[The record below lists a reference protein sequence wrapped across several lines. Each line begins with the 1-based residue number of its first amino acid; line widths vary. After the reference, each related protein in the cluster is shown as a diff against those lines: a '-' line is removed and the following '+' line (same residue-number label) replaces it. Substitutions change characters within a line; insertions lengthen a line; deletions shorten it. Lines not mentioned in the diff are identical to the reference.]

1 MKKFWRKLKRRLKIA
16 VWLALAIVGMLLAC
30 YGFAQVIV
38 LERLEVTDIVK
49 IVATFVAGF
58 VCFILGV
65 AFMQK
70 RLLDS
75 AVSDDVAEEKAL
87 DLKDKGPNIV
97 VIGGGIG
104 LTRVLKGLK
113 NYTNNLTAIVTVS
126 SYGNENKRRPT
137 DDMRSS
143 LVALAKN
150 EEEMQTLLDC
160 QMGNT
165 KFGDIYLSVV
175 EKANKNLNVG
185 VEKSNTLLA
194 ITGKVLPVT
203 LDEMKIC
210 VELEDGTVIEDR
222 EKIAEITSNKAT
234 QINRVYI
241 NPTNCRVAPGVIEA
255 IQSADAIVMGPGEL
269 YTGVIPNLLIRNVAK
284 TIRETKA
291 FKIYISNI
299 MTQPGHTD
307 DYAVSDHINAI
318 TEHAGKGIINY
329 CVCDN
334 GDIIPEILRKYIN
347 MGANLVELDKQNIK
361 GVKIIRSD
369 VSTVEGEYIR
379 HDSDLTARVIIDL
392 IVNEL
397 KFKDKQ
403 KDEQFALLNQK
414 LKETKK
420 KVKERKKQ
428 HVKVKKPRYKLKS
441 KFSNKY
447 KERILS
453 IKESEENTERNRRR
467 EEKIKRENKER
478 KAAKKAEKAQAKKP
492 VNKIEKRIPLKE
504 EPNGISKEMEIYNQ
518 LQNKVETSKKTS
530 TRQAPTRQVSTKQTP
545 TKQATSK
552 TGNKTS
558 KHSAST
564 TGSKQQASVSNKK
577 TSKHSNGQKI
587 ATKKTTA
594 TKKSSTGTKKTT
606 KK

>member
-1 MKKFWRKLKRRLKIA
+1 MKKFLKKLKRRLKIA
-16 VWLALAIVGMLLAC
+16 VWLGLAIVGMLLAC

-38 LERLEVTDIVK
+38 LERLEIIDIIK

-75 AVSDDVAEEKAL
+75 AVSEDVAEEKSL

-126 SYGNENKRRPT
+126 SYGNENKRKPT

-150 EEEMQTLLDC
+150 EEEMQVLLDC

-185 VEKSNTLLA
+185 VEKSNSLLA
-194 ITGKVLPVT
+194 ITGRVLPVT

-210 VELEDGTVIEDR
+210 VELDDGTVIEDR
-222 EKIAEITSNKAT
+222 EKIAEITSDKAT
-234 QINRVYI
+234 KINRVYI

-284 TIRETKA
+284 AIRESKA

-347 MGANLVELDKQNIK
+347 LGSNLADLDKQNIK
-361 GVKIIRSD
+361 GVKIIRAD
-369 VSTVEGEYIR
+369 VSTVEGEFIR

-392 IVNEL
+392 IVSEL
-397 KFKDKQ
+397 KFKDKR

-420 KVKERKKQ
+420 KVKERRKQ
-428 HVKVKKPRYKLKS
+428 HIKVKKPRYKLKS

-447 KERILS
+447 KDRILS
-453 IKESEENTERNRRR
+453 IKESEENTERNRKRQ
-467 EEKIKRENKER
+467 EKIKKENKAK
-478 KAAKKAEKAQAKKP
+478 KAAKKAVKQPIKE
-492 VNKIEKRIPLKE
+492 VTKRASKDI
-504 EPNGISKEMEIYNQ
+504 GKEMEIYNE
-518 LQNKVETSKKTS
+518 LQNKVTAKTSEQKNKQGTGKAAATKNTKTTNKHNTNNKKAVAKRAMPESKPVAKKTVEKPTNAKKTSKKTS
-530 TRQAPTRQVSTKQTP
+530 K
-545 TKQATSK
+545 
-552 TGNKTS
+552 G
-558 KHSAST
+558 
-564 TGSKQQASVSNKK
+564 
-577 TSKHSNGQKI
+577 
-587 ATKKTTA
+587 
-594 TKKSSTGTKKTT
+594 TT
-606 KK
+606 KSARKKQ

>member
-1 MKKFWRKLKRRLKIA
+1 MKKFLKKLKRRLKIA
-16 VWLALAIVGMLLAC
+16 VWLGLAIVGMLLAC

-38 LERLEVTDIVK
+38 LERLEIIDIIK

-75 AVSDDVAEEKAL
+75 AVSEDVAEEKSL

-126 SYGNENKRRPT
+126 SYGNENKRKPT

-150 EEEMQTLLDC
+150 EEEMQVLLDC

-185 VEKSNTLLA
+185 VEKSNSLLA
-194 ITGKVLPVT
+194 ITGRVLPVT

-210 VELEDGTVIEDR
+210 VELDDGTVIEDR
-222 EKIAEITSNKAT
+222 EKIAEITSDKAT
-234 QINRVYI
+234 KINRVYI

-284 TIRETKA
+284 AIRESKA

-347 MGANLVELDKQNIK
+347 LGSNLADLDKQNIK
-361 GVKIIRSD
+361 GVKIIRAD
-369 VSTVEGEYIR
+369 VSTVEGEFIR

-392 IVNEL
+392 IVSEL
-397 KFKDKQ
+397 KFKDKR

-420 KVKERKKQ
+420 KVKERRKQ
-428 HVKVKKPRYKLKS
+428 HIKVKKPRYKLKS

-447 KERILS
+447 KDRILS
-453 IKESEENTERNRRR
+453 IKESEENTERNRKRQ
-467 EEKIKRENKER
+467 EKIKKENKAK
-478 KAAKKAEKAQAKKP
+478 KAAKKAAKQPIKE
-492 VNKIEKRIPLKE
+492 VTKRASKDI
-504 EPNGISKEMEIYNQ
+504 GKEMEIYNE
-518 LQNKVETSKKTS
+518 LQNKVTAKTSEQKNKQGTGKAAVTKNTKTTNKHNTNNKKAAAKRAMPESKPVAKKTVEKPTNAKKTSKKTS
-530 TRQAPTRQVSTKQTP
+530 K
-545 TKQATSK
+545 
-552 TGNKTS
+552 G
-558 KHSAST
+558 
-564 TGSKQQASVSNKK
+564 
-577 TSKHSNGQKI
+577 
-587 ATKKTTA
+587 
-594 TKKSSTGTKKTT
+594 TT
-606 KK
+606 KSARKKQ

>member
-1 MKKFWRKLKRRLKIA
+1 
-16 VWLALAIVGMLLAC
+16 
-30 YGFAQVIV
+30 
-38 LERLEVTDIVK
+38 
-49 IVATFVAGF
+49 
-58 VCFILGV
+58 
-65 AFMQK
+65 
-70 RLLDS
+70 
-75 AVSDDVAEEKAL
+75 
-87 DLKDKGPNIV
+87 
-97 VIGGGIG
+97 
-104 LTRVLKGLK
+104 
-113 NYTNNLTAIVTVS
+113 
-126 SYGNENKRRPT
+126 
-137 DDMRSS
+137 MRSS

-150 EEEMQTLLDC
+150 EEEMQVLLDC

-185 VEKSNTLLA
+185 VEKSNSLLA
-194 ITGKVLPVT
+194 ITGRVLPVT

-210 VELEDGTVIEDR
+210 VELDDGTVIEDR
-222 EKIAEITSNKAT
+222 EKIAEITSDKAT
-234 QINRVYI
+234 KINRVYI

-284 TIRETKA
+284 TIRESKA

-307 DYAVSDHINAI
+307 DYAISDHINAI

-347 MGANLVELDKQNIK
+347 LGSNLADLDKQNIK
-361 GVKIIRSD
+361 GVKIIRAD
-369 VSTVEGEYIR
+369 VSTVEGEFIR

-420 KVKERKKQ
+420 KVKERRKQ
-428 HVKVKKPRYKLKS
+428 HVKVKKTRYKLKS

-447 KERILS
+447 KDRILS
-453 IKESEENTERNRRR
+453 IKESEENTERNRKRQ
-467 EEKIKRENKER
+467 EKIKKENKAK
-478 KAAKKAEKAQAKKP
+478 KAAKKAAKQPIKE
-492 VNKIEKRIPLKE
+492 VTKRASKDIGKE
-504 EPNGISKEMEIYNQ
+504 IEIYNE
-518 LQNKVETSKKTS
+518 LQNKVTAKTSEQKNKQGTEKVAATKNTKTTNKHSANNKKTVAKRAMPESKPAAKKTMEKPTTAKKTSKKTS
-530 TRQAPTRQVSTKQTP
+530 K
-545 TKQATSK
+545 
-552 TGNKTS
+552 G
-558 KHSAST
+558 
-564 TGSKQQASVSNKK
+564 
-577 TSKHSNGQKI
+577 
-587 ATKKTTA
+587 
-594 TKKSSTGTKKTT
+594 TT
-606 KK
+606 KSARKKQ

>member
-1 MKKFWRKLKRRLKIA
+1 MKKFLKKLKRRLKIA
-16 VWLALAIVGMLLAC
+16 VWLGLAIVGMLLAC

-38 LERLEVTDIVK
+38 LERLEIIDIIK

-75 AVSDDVAEEKAL
+75 AVSEDVAEEKSL

-126 SYGNENKRRPT
+126 SYGNENKRKPT

-150 EEEMQTLLDC
+150 EEEMQVLLDC

-185 VEKSNTLLA
+185 VEKSNSLLA
-194 ITGKVLPVT
+194 ITGRVLPVT

-210 VELEDGTVIEDR
+210 VELDDGTVIEDR
-222 EKIAEITSNKAT
+222 EKIAEITSDKAT
-234 QINRVYI
+234 KINRVYI

-284 TIRETKA
+284 AIRESKA

-347 MGANLVELDKQNIK
+347 LGSNLADLDKQNIK
-361 GVKIIRSD
+361 GVKIIRAD
-369 VSTVEGEYIR
+369 VSTVEGEFIR

-392 IVNEL
+392 IVSEL
-397 KFKDKQ
+397 KFKDKR

-420 KVKERKKQ
+420 KVKERRKQ
-428 HVKVKKPRYKLKS
+428 HIKVKKPRYKLKS

-447 KERILS
+447 KDRILS
-453 IKESEENTERNRRR
+453 IKESEENTERNRKRQ
-467 EEKIKRENKER
+467 EKIKKENKAK
-478 KAAKKAEKAQAKKP
+478 KAAKKAAKQPIKE
-492 VNKIEKRIPLKE
+492 VTKRASKDI
-504 EPNGISKEMEIYNQ
+504 GKEMEIYNE
-518 LQNKVETSKKTS
+518 LQNKVTAKTS
-530 TRQAPTRQVSTKQTP
+530 EQKNKQGTGKAAATKN
-545 TKQATSK
+545 TKT
-552 TGNKTS
+552 TNKHNTN
-558 KHSAST
+558 
-564 TGSKQQASVSNKK
+564 NKK
-577 TSKHSNGQKI
+577 AAAKRAMPESKPV
-587 ATKKTTA
+587 A
-594 TKKSSTGTKKTT
+594 KKTT
-606 KK
+606 KSARKKQ

>member
-1 MKKFWRKLKRRLKIA
+1 MKKFWKRLKRRLRVV
-16 VWLALAIVGMLLAC
+16 VWLLLAIIGMLLAC

-38 LERLEVTDIVK
+38 LERLEVVDIIK

-65 AFMQK
+65 TFMQK
-70 RLLDS
+70 RILDS
-75 AVSDDVAEEKAL
+75 VVAEDEEESSKSN

-104 LTRVLKGLK
+104 LTRILKGLK

-126 SYGNENKRRPT
+126 SYGNENKRKPT

-150 EEEMQTLLDC
+150 EEEMQGLLDC

-165 KFGDIYLSVV
+165 KFGDIYLSVM

-185 VEKSNTLLA
+185 VEKSSSILA

-210 VELEDGTVIEDR
+210 VELDDGTVIEDR
-222 EKIAEITSNKAT
+222 EKIAGIASNKAT

-255 IQSADAIVMGPGEL
+255 IQSADAIIMGPGEL
-269 YTGVIPNLLIRNVAK
+269 YTSVIPNLLIRNVAK

-291 FKIYISNI
+291 FKIYVSNI
-299 MTQPGHTD
+299 MTEPGHTD
-307 DYAVSDHINAI
+307 DYAVSEHINAI
-318 TEHAGKGIINY
+318 REHAGKDIINY
-329 CVCDN
+329 CICDN
-334 GDIIPEILRKYIN
+334 GDIIPEILRKYIKA
-347 MGANLVELDKQNIK
+347 GSNLVELDKQNIK
-361 GVKIIRSD
+361 GVKIIRAD

-403 KDEQFALLNQK
+403 KDEQFALLSQK

-428 HVKVKKPRYKLKS
+428 NVKKKKPRYKLKS
-441 KFSNKY
+441 KFSSKY
-447 KERILS
+447 KDRILS
-453 IKESEENTERNRRR
+453 IQESEENTARNRKKQEKVKKSSRPVSKTSKVTSKN
-467 EEKIKRENKER
+467 ENIEKIN
-478 KAAKKAEKAQAKKP
+478 ADVKKSDAEEVK
-492 VNKIEKRIPLKE
+492 KE
-504 EPNGISKEMEIYNQ
+504 EIKPIRKVSKHSNDTKKME
-518 LQNKVETSKKTS
+518 TT
-530 TRQAPTRQVSTKQTP
+530 
-545 TKQATSK
+545 
-552 TGNKTS
+552 KTS
-558 KHSAST
+558 KHSEGTKKVVAKRAMPT
-564 TGSKQQASVSNKK
+564 KKDVEKEDKVIKKTAKK
-577 TSKHSNGQKI
+577 TSKGKTNKSKT
-587 ATKKTTA
+587 ARKKQ
-594 TKKSSTGTKKTT
+594 
-606 KK
+606 

>member
-1 MKKFWRKLKRRLKIA
+1 MKKFLKKLKRRLKIA
-16 VWLALAIVGMLLAC
+16 VWLGLAIVGMLLAC

-38 LERLEVTDIVK
+38 LERLEIIDIIK

-75 AVSDDVAEEKAL
+75 AVSEDVAEEKSL

-126 SYGNENKRRPT
+126 SYGNENKRKPT

-150 EEEMQTLLDC
+150 EEEMQVLLDC

-185 VEKSNTLLA
+185 VEKSNSLLA
-194 ITGKVLPVT
+194 ITGRVLPVT

-210 VELEDGTVIEDR
+210 VELDDGTVIEDR
-222 EKIAEITSNKAT
+222 EKIAEITSDKAT
-234 QINRVYI
+234 KINRVYI

-284 TIRETKA
+284 AIRESKA

-347 MGANLVELDKQNIK
+347 LGSNLADLDKQNIK
-361 GVKIIRSD
+361 GVKIIRAD
-369 VSTVEGEYIR
+369 VSTVEGEFIR

-392 IVNEL
+392 IVSEL
-397 KFKDKQ
+397 KFKDKR

-420 KVKERKKQ
+420 KVKERRKQ
-428 HVKVKKPRYKLKS
+428 HIKVKKPRYKLKS

-447 KERILS
+447 KDRILS
-453 IKESEENTERNRRR
+453 IKESEENTERNRKRQ
-467 EEKIKRENKER
+467 EKIKKENKAK
-478 KAAKKAEKAQAKKP
+478 KAAKKAAKQPIKE
-492 VNKIEKRIPLKE
+492 VTKRASKDI
-504 EPNGISKEMEIYNQ
+504 GKEMEIYNE
-518 LQNKVETSKKTS
+518 LQNKVTAKTSEQKNKQGTGKAAATKNTKTTNKHNTNNKKAVAKRAMPESKPVAKKTVEKPTNAKKTSKKTS
-530 TRQAPTRQVSTKQTP
+530 K
-545 TKQATSK
+545 
-552 TGNKTS
+552 G
-558 KHSAST
+558 
-564 TGSKQQASVSNKK
+564 
-577 TSKHSNGQKI
+577 
-587 ATKKTTA
+587 
-594 TKKSSTGTKKTT
+594 TT
-606 KK
+606 KSARKKQ

>member
-1 MKKFWRKLKRRLKIA
+1 MKKFLRKLKRRLKIA
-16 VWLALAIVGMLLAC
+16 FWLGLAIIGMVLAC

-38 LERLEVTDIVK
+38 LERLEVADIIK

-75 AVSDDVAEEKAL
+75 AVSDDVAEEKSL

-150 EEEMQTLLDC
+150 EEEMKTLLDC

-165 KFGDIYLSVV
+165 KFGDIYLSVI

-185 VEKSNTLLA
+185 VEKSNSLLA

-299 MTQPGHTD
+299 MTEPGHTD

-347 MGANLVELDKQNIK
+347 MGANLVDLDKQNIK
-361 GVKIIRSD
+361 GVKIIRAD

-397 KFKDKQ
+397 KFKDRQ

-447 KERILS
+447 KDRILS
-453 IKESEENTERNRRR
+453 IKESEENTERNRKR
-467 EEKIKRENKER
+467 EEKIKRENKEK
-478 KAAKKAEKAQAKKP
+478 KAAKKAEKIQAKKTK
-492 VNKIEKRIPLKE
+492 NKIEQRIPIKE

-518 LQNKVETSKKTS
+518 LQNKVTASK
-530 TRQAPTRQVSTKQTP
+530 QAPKKKSTTQKQTVSNS
-545 TKQATSK
+545 T
-552 TGNKTS
+552 NKTS
-558 KHSAST
+558 ANIEEI
-564 TGSKQQASVSNKK
+564 KQPVKSNKK
-577 TSKHSNGQKI
+577 TSKHSESKKT
-587 ATKKTTA
+587 ASKKTTA

>member
-1 MKKFWRKLKRRLKIA
+1 MKKFLKKLKRRLKIA
-16 VWLALAIVGMLLAC
+16 VWLGLAIVGMLLAC

-38 LERLEVTDIVK
+38 LERLEIIDIIK

-75 AVSDDVAEEKAL
+75 AVSEDVAEEKSL

-126 SYGNENKRRPT
+126 SYGNENKRKPT

-150 EEEMQTLLDC
+150 EEEMQVLLDC

-185 VEKSNTLLA
+185 VEKSNSLLA
-194 ITGKVLPVT
+194 ITGRVLPVT

-210 VELEDGTVIEDR
+210 VELDDGTVIEDR
-222 EKIAEITSNKAT
+222 EKIAEITSDKAT
-234 QINRVYI
+234 KINRVYI

-284 TIRETKA
+284 AIRESKA

-347 MGANLVELDKQNIK
+347 LGSNLADLDKQNIK
-361 GVKIIRSD
+361 GVKIIRAD
-369 VSTVEGEYIR
+369 VSTVEGEFIR

-392 IVNEL
+392 IVSEL
-397 KFKDKQ
+397 KFKDKR

-420 KVKERKKQ
+420 KVKERRKQ
-428 HVKVKKPRYKLKS
+428 HIKVKKPRYKLKS

-447 KERILS
+447 KDRILS
-453 IKESEENTERNRRR
+453 IKESEENTERNRKRQ
-467 EEKIKRENKER
+467 EKIKKENKAK
-478 KAAKKAEKAQAKKP
+478 KAAKKAAKQPIKE
-492 VNKIEKRIPLKE
+492 VTKRASKDI
-504 EPNGISKEMEIYNQ
+504 GKEMEIYNE
-518 LQNKVETSKKTS
+518 LQNKVTAKTSEQKNKQGTGKAAATKNTKTTNKHNTNNKKAVAKRAMPESKPVAKETVEKPTNAKKTSKKTS
-530 TRQAPTRQVSTKQTP
+530 K
-545 TKQATSK
+545 
-552 TGNKTS
+552 G
-558 KHSAST
+558 
-564 TGSKQQASVSNKK
+564 
-577 TSKHSNGQKI
+577 
-587 ATKKTTA
+587 
-594 TKKSSTGTKKTT
+594 TT
-606 KK
+606 KSARKKQ

>member
-1 MKKFWRKLKRRLKIA
+1 MKKFLKKLKRRLKIA
-16 VWLALAIVGMLLAC
+16 VWLGLAIVGMLLAC

-38 LERLEVTDIVK
+38 LERLEIIDIIK

-75 AVSDDVAEEKAL
+75 AVSEDVAEEKSL

-126 SYGNENKRRPT
+126 SYGNENKRKPT

-150 EEEMQTLLDC
+150 EEEMQVLLDC
-160 QMGNT
+160 PMGNT

-185 VEKSNTLLA
+185 VEKSNSLLA
-194 ITGKVLPVT
+194 ITGRVLPVT

-210 VELEDGTVIEDR
+210 VELDDGTVIEDR
-222 EKIAEITSNKAT
+222 EKIAEITSDKAT
-234 QINRVYI
+234 KINRVYI

-284 TIRETKA
+284 AIRESKA

-347 MGANLVELDKQNIK
+347 LGSNLADLDKQNIK
-361 GVKIIRSD
+361 GVKIIRAD
-369 VSTVEGEYIR
+369 VSTVEGEFIR

-392 IVNEL
+392 IVSEL
-397 KFKDKQ
+397 KFKDKR

-420 KVKERKKQ
+420 KVKERRKQ
-428 HVKVKKPRYKLKS
+428 HIKVKKPRYKLKS

-447 KERILS
+447 KDRILS
-453 IKESEENTERNRRR
+453 IKESEENTERNRKRQ
-467 EEKIKRENKER
+467 EKIKKENKAK
-478 KAAKKAEKAQAKKP
+478 KAAKKAAKQPIKE
-492 VNKIEKRIPLKE
+492 VTKRASKDI
-504 EPNGISKEMEIYNQ
+504 GKEMEIYNE
-518 LQNKVETSKKTS
+518 LQNKVTAKTSEQKNKQGTGKAAATKNTKTTNKHNTNNKKAAAKRAMPESKPVAKKTVEKPTNAKKTSKKTS
-530 TRQAPTRQVSTKQTP
+530 K
-545 TKQATSK
+545 
-552 TGNKTS
+552 G
-558 KHSAST
+558 
-564 TGSKQQASVSNKK
+564 
-577 TSKHSNGQKI
+577 
-587 ATKKTTA
+587 
-594 TKKSSTGTKKTT
+594 TT
-606 KK
+606 KSARKKQ

>member
-1 MKKFWRKLKRRLKIA
+1 
-16 VWLALAIVGMLLAC
+16 
-30 YGFAQVIV
+30 
-38 LERLEVTDIVK
+38 
-49 IVATFVAGF
+49 
-58 VCFILGV
+58 
-65 AFMQK
+65 
-70 RLLDS
+70 
-75 AVSDDVAEEKAL
+75 
-87 DLKDKGPNIV
+87 
-97 VIGGGIG
+97 
-104 LTRVLKGLK
+104 
-113 NYTNNLTAIVTVS
+113 
-126 SYGNENKRRPT
+126 
-137 DDMRSS
+137 
-143 LVALAKN
+143 
-150 EEEMQTLLDC
+150 
-160 QMGNT
+160 
-165 KFGDIYLSVV
+165 
-175 EKANKNLNVG
+175 
-185 VEKSNTLLA
+185 
-194 ITGKVLPVT
+194 
-203 LDEMKIC
+203 MKIC
-210 VELEDGTVIEDR
+210 VELEDCTVIEDR

-299 MTQPGHTD
+299 MTEPGHTD

-347 MGANLVELDKQNIK
+347 MGANLVDLDKQNIK
-361 GVKIIRSD
+361 GVKIIRAD

-397 KFKDKQ
+397 KFKDRQ

-447 KERILS
+447 KDRILS
-453 IKESEENTERNRRR
+453 IKESEENTERNRKR
-467 EEKIKRENKER
+467 EEKIKRENKEK
-478 KAAKKAEKAQAKKP
+478 KAA
-492 VNKIEKRIPLKE
+492 NKIEQRIPIKE

-518 LQNKVETSKKTS
+518 LQNKVTASK
-530 TRQAPTRQVSTKQTP
+530 QAPKKKSTTQKQTVSNS
-545 TKQATSK
+545 T
-552 TGNKTS
+552 NKTS
-558 KHSAST
+558 ANIEEI
-564 TGSKQQASVSNKK
+564 KQPVKSNKK
-577 TSKHSNGQKI
+577 TSKHSESKKT
-587 ATKKTTA
+587 ASKKTTA

>member
-1 MKKFWRKLKRRLKIA
+1 MKKFLKKLKRRLKIA
-16 VWLALAIVGMLLAC
+16 LWLGLAIVGMLLAC

-38 LERLEVTDIVK
+38 LERLEIIDIIK

-75 AVSDDVAEEKAL
+75 AVSEDVAEEKSL

-126 SYGNENKRRPT
+126 SYGNENKRKPT

-150 EEEMQTLLDC
+150 EEEMQVLLDC

-185 VEKSNTLLA
+185 VEKSNSLLA
-194 ITGKVLPVT
+194 ITGRVLPVT

-210 VELEDGTVIEDR
+210 VELDDGTVIEDR

-234 QINRVYI
+234 KINRVYI

-284 TIRETKA
+284 AIRESKA

-347 MGANLVELDKQNIK
+347 LGSNLADLDKQNIK
-361 GVKIIRSD
+361 GVKIIRAD
-369 VSTVEGEYIR
+369 VSTVEGEFIR

-392 IVNEL
+392 IVSEL
-397 KFKDKQ
+397 KFKDKR

-420 KVKERKKQ
+420 KVKERRKQ
-428 HVKVKKPRYKLKS
+428 HIKVKKPRYKLKS

-447 KERILS
+447 KDRILS
-453 IKESEENTERNRRR
+453 IKESEENTERNRKRQ
-467 EEKIKRENKER
+467 EKIKKENKAK
-478 KAAKKAEKAQAKKP
+478 KAAKKAAKQPIKE
-492 VNKIEKRIPLKE
+492 VTKRASKDI
-504 EPNGISKEMEIYNQ
+504 GKEMEIYNE
-518 LQNKVETSKKTS
+518 LQNKVTAKTSEQKNKQGTGKAAATKNTKTTNKHNTNNKKAVAKRAMPESKPVAKETVEKPTNAKKTSKKTS
-530 TRQAPTRQVSTKQTP
+530 K
-545 TKQATSK
+545 
-552 TGNKTS
+552 G
-558 KHSAST
+558 
-564 TGSKQQASVSNKK
+564 
-577 TSKHSNGQKI
+577 
-587 ATKKTTA
+587 
-594 TKKSSTGTKKTT
+594 TT
-606 KK
+606 KSARKKQ

>member
-1 MKKFWRKLKRRLKIA
+1 MKKFFKWLKRKLRVA

-38 LERLEVTDIVK
+38 LERLEVIDIVK
-49 IVATFVAGF
+49 IVATFVSGF
-58 VCFILGV
+58 VCFVIGV
-65 AFMQK
+65 IFMQK
-70 RLLDS
+70 RILASTVSEEIEDNKS
-75 AVSDDVAEEKAL
+75 A

-126 SYGNENKRRPT
+126 SYGNETKRKPT

-165 KFGDIYLSVV
+165 KFGDIYLSVI

-185 VEKSNTLLA
+185 VEKSNSLLA

-210 VELEDGTVIEDR
+210 VELDDGTVIEDR
-222 EKIAEITSNKAT
+222 EKIAEITSDKAT
-234 QINRVYI
+234 KINRVYI

-284 TIRETKA
+284 TIRETNA

-299 MTQPGHTD
+299 MTEPGHTD
-307 DYAVSDHINAI
+307 DYAISDHINAI
-318 TEHAGKGIINY
+318 VEHAGKGIIEY

-334 GDIIPEILRKYIN
+334 GDIIPEILRKYIKS
-347 MGANLVELDKQNIK
+347 GANLVELDKQNTK
-361 GVKIIRSD
+361 GVKLIRSD
-369 VSTVEGEYIR
+369 VSCVEGEYIR

-397 KFKDKQ
+397 KFKDRK
-403 KDEQFALLNQK
+403 KDEQFALLSQK

-428 HVKVKKPRYKLKS
+428 RVKKKKTRYRLKS

-447 KERILS
+447 KDRILS
-453 IKESEENTERNRRR
+453 IKESEEITERNRKKQ
-467 EEKIKRENKER
+467 EK
-478 KAAKKAEKAQAKKP
+478 AKKETKQKEKT
-492 VNKIEKRIPLKE
+492 KIEKVKEIKKPNLKVAKQE
-504 EPNGISKEMEIYNQ
+504 GKIE
-518 LQNKVETSKKTS
+518 KVE
-530 TRQAPTRQVSTKQTP
+530 
-545 TKQATSK
+545 
-552 TGNKTS
+552 
-558 KHSAST
+558 
-564 TGSKQQASVSNKK
+564 SNAKK
-577 TSKHSNGQKI
+577 TSKHSDNGKRM
-587 ATKKTTA
+587 ATKSTI
-594 TKKSSTGTKKTT
+594 KKSNDSTPKKTT
-606 KK
+606 KKVPAKSTVKNSKKTPVKKTATKTTNTRNKK